1 MATNWMTSVGNCYSR
16 KEKSSANTKTTTLVH
31 TDPSRTVKLFRK
43 SEALYK
49 LQEIRSV
56 GFVADGNAP
65 LTSSTMVLPGFSN
78 FRIIGQ
84 PSLR

>member
-1 MATNWMTSVGNCYSR
+1 MTSVGNYYSR

-31 TDPSRTVKLFRK
+31 KDPSRTANLFRK

-49 LQEIRSV
+49 LQHFTSV
-56 GFVADGNAP
+56 GFPAAGKAP

-78 FRIIGQ
+78 FWIIGQ